1 MKKYVTV
8 FILLLMMIVL
18 KLYFTKV
25 NVEKYTN
32 NKDVDETNLL
42 IATNFQIEPHNYFT
56 DIRNPINSSKVLV
69 QSAIENFNGDIKDAY
84 YKIPQT
90 VDVKRDYKLSSWY
103 SLSDDWDGSDNIF
116 NVQMNNNKL
125 SSHGSVNKELD
136 IDGLKWYHS
145 EFIFKPTSKIID
157 IFLGYKPK
165 NTKGKRY
172 IADLKLD
179 QHITNLNDFS
189 DSDKLILF
197 LDANNPISYNNVN
210 TYKRYWINIINED
223 TMFKWEKEPDW
234 NKKGYFVLNDKKGI
248 GPSPSDI
255 NLNND
260 EFTVSVLC
268 SSIGGDGN
276 GELLC
281 IPGNE
286 GQAFAINMPNS
297 YGSIIC
303 DIADKKY
310 TIKNQILVENTN
322 LYTFAY
328 KNNTMTVYVNDIMVQ
343 EFKNTN
349 NIYFSKKS
357 ILINQYRNCQVNL
370 YSVLIYNK
378 KLDMVTVKNINNY
391 FHKKILNSSSNS
403 SIENFQSTKTN
414 NNVEHF
420 DGSGDNEEF
429 VDDSFVDNSISIS
442 NNNNQNNHNGN
453 TDNEFLNENE
463 FNKCPNI
470 INKNGEYELDVSKSD
485 WSKSSGVNVMKYKS
499 KEQCLNDYSKF
510 YPKCDKDSLFDKE
523 MDKINKCIFTG
534 EHTNNASEHPCQKC
548 PELDGHDYKTDVKL
562 SQDCKHSINSYC
574 YNQLNKKKEDMDF
587 KNCKCFLPDFAFT
600 QECQN
605 PILELHNKQINY
617 DSLG

>member
-8 FILLLMMIVL
+8 FILLLMMLVL
-18 KLYFTKV
+18 KLYFTKI

-32 NKDVDETNLL
+32 KNVNNKNVDESNLL
-42 IATNFQIEPHNYFT
+42 TIANFQIEPYNYFS

-69 QSAIENFNGDIKDAY
+69 QSAIENFNDVSKDAY
-84 YKIPQT
+84 YKIRKT
-90 VDVKRDYKLSSWY
+90 VDIKRDYKLSSWY
-103 SLSDDWDGSDNIF
+103 SLSDDWDGTDNIF

-125 SSHGSVNKELD
+125 SSHGSINKELD

-145 EFIFKPTSKIID
+145 EFIFKPTSKLID

-172 IADLKLD
+172 IANLKLD

-189 DSDKLILF
+189 DSDDLVLF
-197 LDANNPISYNNVN
+197 LDANNPISYNDVN
-210 TYKRYWINIINED
+210 TYKKYWINIINEN
-223 TMFKWEKEPDW
+223 TMFKWEKEPNW
-234 NKKGYFVLNDKKGI
+234 NKKGYFILNDIKGT
-248 GPSPSDI
+248 GLTPLDI

-281 IPGNE
+281 IPGNQ
-286 GQAFAINMPNS
+286 GQAFVINMPNS

-303 DIADKKY
+303 DIADTKY
-310 TIKNQILVENTN
+310 TITNQILVENIN

-328 KNNTMTVYVNDIMVQ
+328 KNNTMTVYVNDILVQ
-343 EFKNTN
+343 EFKNTD
-349 NIYFSKKS
+349 NIYFNKDP
-357 ILINQYRNCQVNL
+357 ILINQYRNCKVNL

-378 KLDMVTVKNINNY
+378 KLDMLTVKKINNY
-391 FHKKILNSSSNS
+391 FHKKLLDNSIVNLPENS
-403 SIENFQSTKTN
+403 KNSIENFKN
-414 NNVEHF
+414 IEHF
-420 DGSGDNEEF
+420 DSNNGN
-429 VDDSFVDNSISIS
+429 DSFIDNSIE
-442 NNNNQNNHNGN
+442 NNKTVNNDRNDNLE
-453 TDNEFLNENE
+453 NEFLNENE
-463 FNKCPNI
+463 FNKCPKI
-470 INKNGEYELDVSKSD
+470 IKTNDEYELDVSKSN

-499 KEQCLNDYSKF
+499 KDQCLNDYSKF
-510 YPKCDKDSLFDKE
+510 YPNCDKDSLFDKE

-548 PELDGHDYKTDVKL
+548 PELDGHDYKTDVEL
-562 SQDCKHSINSYC
+562 TQDCKHSINSYC

-587 KNCKCFLPDFAFT
+587 KNCKCFLPEFAFT

-605 PILELHNKQINY
+605 PLLELHNKQIHY
-617 DSLG
+617 DSIG